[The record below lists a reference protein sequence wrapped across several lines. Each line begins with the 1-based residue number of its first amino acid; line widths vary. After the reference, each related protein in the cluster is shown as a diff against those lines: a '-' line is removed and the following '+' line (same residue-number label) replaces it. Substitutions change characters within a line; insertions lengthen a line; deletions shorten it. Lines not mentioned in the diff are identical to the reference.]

1 MTEDGYGSRLVADN
15 VSGCE
20 VMYINSAEPGS
31 FKLYVNNYTDSRAG
45 NYSSDTMS
53 VLNIHIYI
61 YDSTGLIAEYIFP
74 AGQAGVVWEVLD
86 ISGSQLTPSRRVYS
100 SLAGKTWWLE
110 NKGAAARTTWLEVKG
125 LTITPQGE
133 FTYWWDSSAY
143 QRRNIVITETTEGVP
158 DGFKQVTATIYTIDH
173 ASFDRDSDKFY
184 IADLDNYLSWSGV
197 LDRYTGQAFEFY
209 QESPSDDVLGEIRDE
224 NGVLA
229 IGYQSVSLEDGTSIT
244 TITCPIG
251 YDGLVFQVG
260 PMTAEDY
267 ARRRTMDFTVSHT
280 MDEFT
285 SNLGDFYYFS
295 YSND

>member
-1 MTEDGYGSRLVADN
+1 
-15 VSGCE
+15 
-20 VMYINSAEPGS
+20 MYINSAEPGS

-100 SLAGKTWWLE
+100 SLTGKTWWLE

-158 DGFKQVTATIYTIDH
+158 DGFKQVTATAYGIDY
-173 ASFDRDSDKFY
+173 AIFDRDSDKFY

-267 ARRRTMDFTVSHT
+267 ARRRTTDFTVSHT